1 MTASQ
6 QNYDLYTD
14 LKDENGTPLFN
25 YVPSGS
31 TVRFTVYDRW
41 GEKVFETTQQTTGW
55 DGTYKGKDL
64 NPGVF
69 TYVYTINFDDGST
82 ISKTGS
88 VTLIR

>member
-1 MTASQ
+1 M
-6 QNYDLYTD
+6 
-14 LKDENGTPLFN
+14 
-25 YVPSGS
+25 
-31 TVRFTVYDRW
+31 RFTVYDRW
-41 GEKVFETTQQTTGW
+41 GEKVFETNDQTIGW

-69 TYVYTINFDDGST
+69 TYIVTVNFDDAST